1 MKYLLLFTTM
11 LFAAELEVDGNL
23 KVTGTIQNDSLAQVI
38 NLQQQQISALEE
50 LIAQL
55 QAQMLALINY
65 DDCNE
70 VAPGIQLVDICGECG
85 GSNTDLGNCPD
96 YALSFDGID
105 EEWIQFDSGI
115 IPSTGDFTVELWA
128 YNNESNENF
137 KEILA
142 QGTSGNAF
150 YIGHDENNNF
160 RIGDTWQTTNINFPF
175 NNWLNITVVK
185 ESNNT
190 HLFLDGTLV
199 KSKESA
205 IPNPNE
211 ENSFRIGKQYSTGEY
226 WSGYIDEVRI
236 SNSARYTDDFTPQN
250 RFESD
255 ANTIALWHFD
265 INFANLLID
274 SSTNENHGTLI
285 NMDGSNWVER
295 E

>member
-1 MKYLLLFTTM
+1 MSILLSG
-11 LFAAELEVDGNL
+11 ELEVDGNL
-23 KVTGTIQNDSLAQVI
+23 KVTGTIQNDSLTQVI
-38 NLQQQQISALEE
+38 LFQQQQILSLEAL
-50 LIAQL
+50 ISQL
-55 QAQMLALINY
+55 QAQMLTLINY

-70 VAPGIQLVDICGECG
+70 VAPGIQLIDICGVCG
-85 GSNTDLGNCPD
+85 GSNTDPGNCPD
-96 YALSFDGID
+96 YALSFNGED
-105 EEWIQFDSGI
+105 EWIQFDSGI
-115 IPSTGDFTVELWA
+115 IPSEGDFTVELWA
-128 YNNESNENF
+128 YNNESDENF

-160 RIGDTWQTTNINFPF
+160 RIGDMWGNTDINFPF
-175 NNWLNITVVK
+175 NTWLNITVVK

-199 KSKESA
+199 KSKGSA
-205 IPNPNE
+205 ISNPNE
-211 ENSFRIGKQYSTGEY
+211 TAYFRISKQYSGGEY

-236 SNSARYTDDFTPQN
+236 SNSARYTDDFIPQN

-265 INFANLLID
+265 INFANLLED
-274 SSTNENHGTLI
+274 SSPNGNHGTLK